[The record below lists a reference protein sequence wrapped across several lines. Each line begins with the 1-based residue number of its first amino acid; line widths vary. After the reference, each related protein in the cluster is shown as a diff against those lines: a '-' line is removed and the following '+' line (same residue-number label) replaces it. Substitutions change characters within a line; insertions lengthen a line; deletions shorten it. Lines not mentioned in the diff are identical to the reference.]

1 MSIPELIINT
11 KTELGI
17 LSDIVEQLVQSAQK
31 YPKEGYNTIKLS
43 KLEHCHK
50 TLETLNYL
58 LTEQIIS

>member
-17 LSDIVEQLVQSAQK
+17 LNDIVEQLVQSAQK

-50 TLETLNYL
+50 TLETLNYV